1 MAIALVGSISHQTR
15 VAFSTD
21 TTAITI
27 QSTTAGS
34 LLVYTAAFFSGAG
47 AVLTGIT
54 GAGTWSA
61 ATISSGDSS
70 SHVQIWYAPNVSGSV
85 TSLTV
90 SRTSTG
96 TNMDLE
102 GDVLEFSAAATS
114 TPLDQDVND
123 SATTSSLMT
132 TVFGELS
139 QADEVLIN
147 IGSHT
152 GADATLSADTGAGWT
167 LISTNPDNDSG
178 QTYLSQYLIVSATTA
193 LSPTIDYTGNRDWF
207 TAGASFKGSGGGA
220 ATNWG
225 LLLGLKNN
233 RLVRTG

>member
-1 MAIALVGSISHQTR
+1 MAITHVQTTHSNR
-15 VAFSTD
+15 TNWDASVPV
-21 TTAITI
+21 TI
-27 QSTTAGS
+27 GSTTAGN
-34 LLVYTAAFFSGAG
+34 LLV
-47 AVLTGIT
+47 AVLAWFGEGGTVVTGAT
-54 GAGTWSA
+54 GAGTWASA
-61 ATISSGDSS
+61 TDSALQDAN
-70 SHVQIWYAPNVSGSV
+70 SHVQIWYCPNISGGV
-85 TSLTV
+85 TSITFSTNVGGIDLTC
-90 SRTSTG
+90 
-96 TNMDLE
+96 E
-102 GDVLEFSAAATS
+102 ADVLEFSSAATS
-114 TPLDQDVND
+114 SPLDQDVND
-123 SATTSSLMT
+123 AADTSSLMT

-152 GADATLSADTGAGWT
+152 GADATLSGHSGWT
-167 LISTNPDNDSG
+167 VISQNDDNDNG

-207 TAGASFKGSGGGA
+207 TAGASFKGAGGEA

>member
-34 LLVYTAAFFSGAG
+34 LLVYVAAFFASVGG
-47 AVLTGIT
+47 AVITGIT
-54 GAGTWSA
+54 GAGTWSS
-61 ATISSGDSS
+61 ATISNGDAN

-90 SRTSTG
+90 SRTSNG
-96 TNMDLE
+96 LNLDLE
-102 GDVLEFSAAATS
+102 GDVLEFSSAATS

-123 SATTSSLMT
+123 SATSSSLMT

-152 GADATLSADTGAGWT
+152 GADATLSADAGWN
-167 LISTNPDNDSG
+167 LISTNPDNDNG

-225 LLLGLKNN
+225 PLLGLKNN
-233 RLVRTG
+233 RLVRVG

>member
-34 LLVYTAAFFSGAG
+34 LLVYVAAFFAGSGA
-47 AVLTGIT
+47 VITGIT
-54 GAGTWSA
+54 GAGTWSS
-61 ATISSGDSS
+61 ATISNGDAN

-90 SRTSTG
+90 SRTSNG
-96 TNMDLE
+96 LNLDLE
-102 GDVLEFSAAATS
+102 GDVLEFSSAATS

-123 SATTSSLMT
+123 SATSSSLMT

-152 GADATLSADTGAGWT
+152 GADATLSADAGWN
-167 LISTNPDNDSG
+167 LISTNPDNDNG

-225 LLLGLKNN
+225 PLLGLKNN
-233 RLVRTG
+233 RLVRVG